1 MNTTARASGISKRAS
16 DGVVRGKGGI
26 GRVFAYIGLILLA
39 LICLLPF
46 AIMLLNATQSHAD
59 LSTRLSLLPGSSL
72 LHNYRV
78 MLEAINLWRY
88 LLNSVIVAVPSV
100 LITAYIGT
108 LAAYGFEKFEFRGK
122 KLAFGLAMT
131 MMIIPGQ
138 ISLSGMYQI
147 YADVKL
153 LNTLW
158 TVILPSAANVMTVY
172 WMRSFIYQVIDS
184 ALIESATIDGCG
196 ELRIFHSIILPLC
209 KTGIMTISIM
219 NFVSIW
225 NDYISPLTYITSKT
239 KYTLPVGIAYYRNE
253 TYVDL
258 GAMYT
263 AMAIST
269 LVMVLIYIVFNSQIV
284 GNVAEGAVKG

>member
-1 MNTTARASGISKRAS
+1 MRNVARTSRIKRRAS
-16 DGVVRGKGGI
+16 DGVVQGKGGI
-26 GRVFAYIGLILLA
+26 GRIFAYIGLILLA
-39 LICLLPF
+39 IICLLPF
-46 AIMLLNATQSHAD
+46 AIMLLNATQSHVD

-72 LHNYRV
+72 VHNYTA
-78 MLEAINLWRY
+78 MLEAIDIWRY
-88 LLNSVIVAVPSV
+88 LLNSVLVAVPSV
-100 LITAYIGT
+100 LLTAYIGT
-108 LAAYGFEKFEFRGK
+108 LAAYGFEKFEFKGK

-138 ISLSGMYQI
+138 ISLIGMYQI
-147 YADVKL
+147 YADLKM

-158 TVILPSAANVMTVY
+158 TVILPSAANVLTVY
-172 WMRSFIYQVIDS
+172 WMRSYIYQVIDS

-225 NDYISPLTYITSKT
+225 NDYISPLTFITSKS
-239 KYTLPVGIAYYRNE
+239 KYTLPVGIAFYRNE
-253 TYVDL
+253 SFVDL
-258 GAMYT
+258 GAMYM

-269 LVMVLIYIVFNSQIV
+269 LVMVLIYVLFNSQII
-284 GNVAEGAVKG
+284 GNVADGAVKG